1 MKKETLSTLA
11 LYGIIPV
18 AVIDD
23 AKDAAPTAKAMLA
36 GGIGAMEITFR
47 TPAAADAIKAVSDSC
62 PDMLIGAGTVVT
74 LEQCQ
79 RAIDMGARFIVS
91 PGLDMDVVQ
100 WCIEHDIVIIPGCIT
115 PSEIMTAMK
124 LGLKVVKFFP
134 ANIYG
139 GLQAMKALSG
149 PFAGIKFVPTGG
161 INAQNVGEYIAA
173 PFIHAVGG
181 SWICPRADI
190 AAGNFEKITALCA
203 GSRQS
208 LLGYEVAHIGIN
220 AGSSC
225 TVQTAADTFGS
236 AFDFVSNT
244 AEVANNQDPS
254 KQGHL
259 VVRTNRLSIAIA
271 DLKKKGFQVDI
282 ATARYTGEQMAEVCL
297 KDEIGGFSIHLL
309 QR

>member
-1 MKKETLSTLA
+1 
-11 LYGIIPV
+11 
-18 AVIDD
+18 
-23 AKDAAPTAKAMLA
+23 
-36 GGIGAMEITFR
+36 
-47 TPAAADAIKAVSDSC
+47 
-62 PDMLIGAGTVVT
+62 
-74 LEQCQ
+74 
-79 RAIDMGARFIVS
+79 MGARFIVS

-173 PFIHAVGG
+173 PFIHTVGG